1 MTYQN
6 PIMEA
11 IKNYSIRSMLGAT
24 LPPHYPPT
32 PSNFEEYV
40 TGLLKQRSLP
50 SCHLSSSASRSHL
63 TPSFVFFL
71 HILYTCPIL
80 AYIPSNP
87 FPSLIFT
94 ISFQNFTYS
103 STTCPI
109 PLPLPPPSVS
119 SLSSVTL
126 SEVYATL
133 CDEDIAL
140 LDQIRRFRG
149 PWLVSKSS
157 DYNHIIVTASKK
169 FVVDMGYD
177 KSELIGENC
186 KKLQASSV
194 DFNSEANAK
203 LSAAFKV
210 SLTINLGALHIMIC
224 M

>member
-1 MTYQN
+1 
-6 PIMEA
+6 
-11 IKNYSIRSMLGAT
+11 
-24 LPPHYPPT
+24 
-32 PSNFEEYV
+32 
-40 TGLLKQRSLP
+40 
-50 SCHLSSSASRSHL
+50 
-63 TPSFVFFL
+63 
-71 HILYTCPIL
+71 
-80 AYIPSNP
+80 
-87 FPSLIFT
+87 
-94 ISFQNFTYS
+94 
-103 STTCPI
+103 
-109 PLPLPPPSVS
+109 
-119 SLSSVTL
+119 
-126 SEVYATL
+126 
-133 CDEDIAL
+133 

-169 FVVDMGYD
+169 FVVDMGYS